1 MKRLNLAYSFLLI
14 SALSA
19 CGGGGVNTSGTPA
32 PVPAPV
38 LRPIPAPISIPALP
52 ALAPVSIPAL
62 PAPAPVSIPAL
73 PAPAPVPVPA
83 PVPAPVPVPAPAPV
97 SVYMPFFKFLP
108 ESPASANARL
118 NEGDIINLVVTGA
131 KPGSRVTYAVVAVYS
146 DANGINYSYNQFTTQ
161 QSLGFADSKGSFT
174 GDIIVHWNATDR
186 AATYIVH
193 TFDKDNSSLN
203 LPGAGIIGILNKA
216 VYN

>member
-1 MKRLNLAYSFLLI
+1 MKRLTLAYYFLLI

-19 CGGGGVNTSGTPA
+19 CGGGGGVNTSRTPA
-32 PVPAPV
+32 PVPVPVPVPV
-38 LRPIPAPISIPALP
+38 LRPVPAPISIPALP
-52 ALAPVSIPAL
+52 V
-62 PAPAPVSIPAL
+62 
-73 PAPAPVPVPA
+73 PVPVPA
-83 PVPAPVPVPAPAPV
+83 PVPAPAPVPVPATAPV
-97 SVYMPFFKFLP
+97 PATVPATVPAYMPFFRFLP

-118 NEGDIINLVVTGA
+118 NEGDIINVVVTGA